1 MLRPLTF
8 LTLATLSLPLAA
20 ETLKHTLANG
30 MTVIIKEDKRAP
42 VAVSRLWYRVGSID
56 EQPGKTGLSHAL
68 EHMMFK
74 GTQSVPAGEF
84 SRRIAALGGQDNAYT
99 SRDSTVYVTDIAV
112 RNLPEVLKLEG
123 DRMANLNF
131 SDRDFANEMNV
142 IKEERRMRS
151 EDDPGGKLWEN
162 LNLAAYRLPNL
173 RAPVIGYRADLD
185 QLTAADLRDWYRR
198 WYAPNNA
205 TLIIVGDVNA
215 RQTLKTVEQHFGS
228 LPKSTIGSRNQLED
242 SGSQATESTS
252 EALTAQPLF
261 ALAWQVPSLKKMDEK
276 MPYALDVLSDIL
288 SGDSSSRFDKNLI
301 RGKEKA
307 LGINVSC
314 DLLSRETPLL
324 TISGLPAAGTDTR
337 ELVALVHQ
345 QIADIAKN
353 GVSRQEL
360 QRIRRRS
367 EAQEIYA
374 RDSMTHQAA
383 LIGMLEANGFSYR
396 DEAEIRR
403 RLAAVTAA
411 EVQAAARLLQADK
424 QTLAIVN
431 PRPGTA
437 PQQAAPAT
445 PADLN
450 PDGATH

>member
-1 MLRPLTF
+1 MLRPM
-8 LTLATLSLPLAA
+8 TLLVIAALSAPLCA
-20 ETLKHTLANG
+20 ETLKHTLPNG

-56 EQPGKTGLSHAL
+56 EEPGKTGLSHAL

-74 GTQSVPAGEF
+74 GTHTVAAGEF
-84 SRRIAALGGQDNAYT
+84 SRRVAALGGQDNAYT

-112 RNLPEVLKLEG
+112 RNLPEVLKLEA

-185 QLTAADLRDWYRR
+185 KLSAADLRDWYRR

-205 TLIIVGDVNA
+205 MLIIVGDVDA
-215 RQTLKTVEQHFGS
+215 RKTLKTVEQQFGR
-228 LPKSTIGSRNQLED
+228 LPPSAPSRRNPMED
-242 SGSQATESTS
+242 SGSRPAENIS

-261 ALAWQVPSLKKMDEK
+261 ALAWQVPALNKLDDKI
-276 MPYALDVLSDIL
+276 PYALDVLGDIL
-288 SGDSSSRFDKNLI
+288 SGDSSSRLDKNLI

-307 LGINVSC
+307 LGISVGY
-314 DLLSRETPLL
+314 DLLSRETPLF
-324 TISGLPAAGTDTR
+324 TVSGLPAAGTDTR
-337 ELVALVHQ
+337 ELVGLINR
-345 QIADIAKN
+345 QISDIARN
-353 GVSRQEL
+353 GVSPQEL

-374 RDSMTHQAA
+374 RDSMSHQAA

-411 EVQAAARLLQADK
+411 EVQAAARLLQPEN
-424 QTLAIVN
+424 QTLVIVN
-431 PRPGTA
+431 PRPGAAQQGA
-437 PQQAAPAT
+437 PAAPAG
-445 PADLN
+445 LN
-450 PDGATH
+450 PDGAVH

>member
-1 MLRPLTF
+1 MLRPMTLLALTALF
-8 LTLATLSLPLAA
+8 SAPLSA
-20 ETLKHTLANG
+20 ETLKHTLPNG
-30 MTVIIKEDKRAP
+30 MTVIIKEDRRAP

-56 EQPGKTGLSHAL
+56 EEAGKTGLSHAL

-74 GTQSVPAGEF
+74 GTHTVPAGEF
-84 SRRIAALGGQDNAYT
+84 SRRISALGGQDNAYT

-112 RNLPEVLKLEG
+112 RNLPEVLKLEA

-173 RAPVIGYRADLD
+173 RAPIIGYRTDLD
-185 QLTAADLRDWYRR
+185 RLTADDLRSWYRR

-205 TLIIVGDVNA
+205 MLIIVGDVDA
-215 RQTLKTVEQHFGS
+215 KKTLKEVEQQFGR
-228 LPKSTIGSRNQLED
+228 LPKAAEPARNPLKD
-242 SGSQATESTS
+242 SGSQAAQSVS

-261 ALAWQVPSLKKMDEK
+261 ALAWQVPALGKLDDKT
-276 MPYALDVLSDIL
+276 PYALDVLSDIL
-288 SGDSSSRFDKNLI
+288 SGDSSSRLDKNLI

-307 LGINVSC
+307 LGISVNY
-314 DLLSRETPLL
+314 DLLSRETPLFIV
-324 TISGLPAAGTDTR
+324 TGLPSAGTDTR
-337 ELVALVHQ
+337 ELVELVNRE
-345 QIADIAKN
+345 IADIAEN
-353 GVSRQEL
+353 GVSPQEL

-374 RDSMTHQAA
+374 RDSMSHQAA
-383 LIGMLEANGFSYR
+383 LIGLLEANGFSYR

-411 EVQAAARLLQADK
+411 DVQTAARLLQPEK

-431 PRPGTA
+431 PRPG
-437 PQQAAPAT
+437 AAQNAA

-450 PDGATH
+450 PSGSVH